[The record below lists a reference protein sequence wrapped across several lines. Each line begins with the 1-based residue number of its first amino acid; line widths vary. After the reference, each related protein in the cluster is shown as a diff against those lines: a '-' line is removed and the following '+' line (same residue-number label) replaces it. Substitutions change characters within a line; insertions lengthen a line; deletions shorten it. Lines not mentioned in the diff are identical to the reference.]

1 MGFEVFA
8 VVAGLIIGGLIVYA
22 ILYKRIFNMAEAKAQ
37 QISTR
42 LFETQRGQLEQTIN
56 HTYEARLEE
65 WKVTELAETVTR
77 ERADAL
83 DRSRAV
89 LKGKIGEQLAPLLP
103 EFLELFSASDAR
115 FMGSP
120 IDYVIF
126 KNLCKSE
133 TEAGLVI

>member
-1 MGFEVFA
+1 MGFEIFA
-8 VVAGLIIGGLIVYA
+8 LLAGLTIGGLVVYA
-22 ILYKRIFNMAEAKAQ
+22 ILSRRIFNMAEGKAQ

-42 LFETQRGQLEQTIN
+42 LFETQRSQLEQTISQA
-56 HTYEARLEE
+56 YSAKLEE

-103 EFLELFSASDAR
+103 EFLER
-115 FMGSP
+115 
-120 IDYVIF
+120 Y
-126 KNLCKSE
+126 C
-133 TEAGLVI
+133 